1 MAAAK
6 DVFGQIGAM
15 FSGLNMTQKIIAG
28 VVLVALV
35 GGLMT
40 LAFRGGGEDT
50 GNYQVL
56 FSGLTQEDA
65 GEVVARLKEQRIPYQ
80 LSGAGNAVMVPA
92 AQVYEV
98 RLTLAGEGL
107 PRGGGVGFEIFDK
120 TSLGT
125 TDFVQKLNYQR
136 ALQGEL
142 ARTIRTFD
150 QVDEARVHIATPK
163 ESVFIEDEKPPTASV
178 SVRLR
183 RGTTLSQNQIQS
195 VVHLVASAVPGLTAE
210 NITVVDTAGRLL
222 FRKEGDETALL
233 TATQL
238 EYQQKI
244 EDGLRKK
251 VESILE
257 EAVGVGH
264 VRARVTAEMD
274 FSRINVTEESFD
286 PEGQVVRSEQMLQE
300 DDQGGGAQQSGIPG
314 VKGELATFAESG
326 ENTSGV
332 SGYRRNNVTRNY
344 EISRVTK
351 QVQEATGDVKRLS
364 VAVMVDGNYADEVDK
379 DGKVTKKYSP
389 RSPQEMQSLAKIVR
403 NAIGYDEERGDQVEV
418 ANMSFALST
427 VTEPGPDPMEKWRE
441 LVERLAMPLI
451 YLLIAV
457 AFLLFVVRP
466 FFRLLS
472 VKQVEAQR
480 AAEMA
485 ERSARQLATGEE
497 EEDLSLVPRA
507 LSDQE
512 KIFKLAQ
519 SDPARAADLVRR
531 WLREEL

>member
-1 MAAAK
+1 MAEGK
-6 DVFGQIGAM
+6 DILGQIGAM
-15 FSGLNMTQKIIAG
+15 FSGVSTTQKIIAG
-28 VVLVALV
+28 VVLVVLV

-40 LAFRGGGEDT
+40 MVLRGGDQSGD
-50 GNYQVL
+50 YQVL
-56 FSGLTQEDA
+56 FSGLAERDA
-65 GEVVARLKEQRIPYQ
+65 AEVVARLKEQRIPYQ
-80 LSGAGNAVMVPA
+80 LSGNGSAVMVPA
-92 AQVYEV
+92 GQVYDV

-125 TDFVQKLNYQR
+125 TDFVQRLNYQR

-142 ARTIRTFD
+142 ARTIRNFD

-183 RGTTLSQNQIQS
+183 RGRKLSPNQIQS
-195 VVHLVASAVPGLTAE
+195 IVHLVASAVPALAAE

-222 FRKEGDETALL
+222 FRKEGDENSLL
-233 TATQL
+233 SATQL
-238 EYQQKI
+238 EYQLKI
-244 EDGLRKK
+244 EHGLRKK

-257 EAVGVGH
+257 EAVGVDH
-264 VRARVTAEMD
+264 VRAQVTAEMD

-286 PEGQVVRSEQMLQE
+286 PESKVIRSEQVLSE
-300 DDQGGGAQQSGIPG
+300 NDQSGDSQPSGIPG
-314 VKGELATFAESG
+314 VKGDLATYAGSG
-326 ENTSGV
+326 ESTSGA
-332 SGYRRNNVTRNY
+332 SGYQRNNVTRNY

-351 QVQEATGDVKRLS
+351 QVQEASGGVKRLS
-364 VAVMVDGNYADEVDK
+364 VAVMVDGTYTEEVDK
-379 DGKVTKKYSP
+379 EGNITKKYSP
-389 RSPQEMQSLAKIVR
+389 RSAAEMKSLERVVK

-418 ANMSFALST
+418 VNMSFALSN
-427 VTEPGPDPMEKWRE
+427 VTEAGPDPMEKWRE

-466 FFRLLS
+466 FFRLLT

-485 ERSARQLATGEE
+485 ERSSKQLLAGEE

-507 LSDQE
+507 LSDSE